1 MAISCIKKLDKGT
14 QIQIGLLSVVL
25 LGFLLVPFFVS
36 GTLQPENLS
45 KEAQTQNLAR
55 LGAVVVNTDATAN
68 PIVTAA
74 APAATTTAP
83 AASTDYTPENPAAL
97 SAEQLAAAENVYNV
111 TCAACHATGLLNAVK
126 FGDGDAWKAR
136 LAASGGFAASVKNG
150 INGINAMPAKGGAT
164 ISDDEFAHV
173 VQYMIEKSGVTP

>member
-1 MAISCIKKLDKGT
+1 MAISLIHELDRAT
-14 QIQIGLLSVVL
+14 QIKVGILGVVL

-36 GTLQPENLS
+36 GTLQPQNLG
-45 KEAQTQNLAR
+45 KDAQAQNLAR
-55 LGAVVVNTDATAN
+55 VGAVVVNTDPDAKPVVA
-68 PIVTAA
+68 AA
-74 APAATTTAP
+74 APVVETAP
-83 AASTDYTPENPAAL
+83 VSTDYTPENPAAL